1 MPYLNFVANQ
11 VLTAAQVNDYLMNQ
25 SVMTFADATAR
36 TAAIAA
42 PTEGMVTYLSD
53 TNALEYY
60 DGSAWVG
67 VSNPGD
73 ITAVTAG
80 TALTGGGTSG
90 AVTLDVD
97 LAAVHTADF
106 ITDATTARTLTSTDA
121 GKTILFTS
129 GSATVVTVNASTD
142 IPVGQRVDSNASANC
157 HFEIFGLSNS
167 WKRLQGDG
175 SSASSTSGSTYS
187 DMSGLVI
194 PGSSTTSN
202 TFSNASIYISNY
214 SGAAYKPYSVDAVG
228 ENNDTTAY
236 QSIVAGVLATTSAI
250 TELKIATSASSFA
263 SGSTISIYQITA
275 D

>member
-1 MPYLNFVANQ
+1 MGYQLIETIDANGASL
-11 VLTAAQVNDYLMNQ
+11 VTFSGIDQ
-25 SVMTFADATAR
+25 S
-36 TAAIAA
+36 
-42 PTEGMVTYLSD
+42 G
-53 TNALEYY
+53 
-60 DGSAWVG
+60 
-67 VSNPGD
+67 
-73 ITAVTAG
+73 
-80 TALTGGGTSG
+80 
-90 AVTLDVD
+90 VD
-97 LAAVHTADF
+97 LVVK
-106 ITDATTARTLTSTDA
+106 I
-121 GKTILFTS
+121 S
-129 GSATVVTVNASTD
+129 G
-142 IPVGQRVDSNASANC
+142 RSNASANC

-167 WKRLQGDG
+167 WIRLQGDG

-236 QSIVAGVLATTSAI
+236 QSIVAGVLQTTSAI

-263 SGSTISIYQITA
+263 SGSTISIYQIKA